1 MSLRLAPAD
10 DMHYLFGKKVTV
22 NYDGKD
28 TIVQSTEEGDFF
40 ITVLPVKTATV
51 VKVTVE
57 DMPLED

>member
-1 MSLRLAPAD
+1 
-10 DMHYLFGKKVTV
+10 MHYLFGKKVTV